1 MYLALREPF
10 LGLNRYNG
18 SLAASIFNSNFSNDR
33 YVWSPEVDLV
43 EFADRYELK
52 MELAG
57 VDPKAVSINVKD
69 DLLTI
74 AGEKEVAKEA
84 DDAEEI
90 YVSES
95 RNGKFQRSFRLKSI
109 DNGTISASSRNGVL
123 QIILPKKAESR
134 PKAVEIKVS

>member
-18 SLAASIFNSNFSNDR
+18 SLATSIFNSNFSDDR
-33 YVWSPEVDLV
+33 SAWSPEVDLV
-43 EFADRYELK
+43 EFADRYEVK

-57 VDPKAVSINVKD
+57 MDPKGVSINVID
-69 DLLTI
+69 DLLTV
-74 AGEKEVAKEA
+74 AGEKVATKA
-84 DDAEEI
+84 VDDAKNI

-95 RNGKFQRSFRLKSI
+95 RSGKFQRSFRLKSI

-134 PKAVEIKVS
+134 PKAVKIKVS